1 MNITDK
7 PWGREELVELTEGYA
22 IKKLFINK
30 GEETSLQYHLE
41 KEETFI
47 VAEGRGIVTINRE
60 DIHIQPGDV
69 ITISPMEKH
78 QTKAVTDLLIVE
90 VSTPQLD
97 DVVRIKDKYGR
108 NAVNNIRRN

>member
-1 MNITDK
+1 MNIIDK
-7 PWGREELVELTEGYA
+7 PWGREELVELTDGYA

-30 GEETSLQYHLE
+30 GEETSLQYHIE

-47 VAEGRGIVTINRE
+47 VAEGKGILVLNQE
-60 DIHIQPGDV
+60 NIHVEPGDV
-69 ITISPMEKH
+69 ITISPMERH

-108 NAVNNIRRN
+108 NVVNNIRRN